1 MTEKYDAY
9 KNAIAALLNGT
20 LKQEFDIARNIKDL
34 DTRKK
39 LTREVTDIYNN
50 LITNASNHI

>member
-9 KNAIAALLNGT
+9 ENAIAGLLNGI

-34 DTRKK
+34 DTKKK

-50 LITNASNHI
+50 LSTHASNHI